1 MRATILIFLAALL
14 ATPAVAQT
22 TAKRDTRLID
32 ALKAGDTA
40 AALTLLQKR
49 LDVNVA
55 EPDGTTALHWAVRLD
70 DLNLVNRLI
79 RAGANVKASN
89 RYGVTPIQLACL
101 NGSASAVGRLLE
113 GGESANA
120 TGPYGETA
128 LMVCA
133 RAGKPDAAKVLI
145 AHGAMV
151 DAVESW
157 RGQTALMWAAAQGHP
172 DMMKVLIEA
181 GADVNARSALQKW
194 ERQRTLE
201 PRDKWL
207 PEGGLTPLL
216 FAAREGCV
224 ACEAVLL
231 DAGADVN
238 IVDPEQHT
246 ALVLALINGHYD
258 AAALLIERGID
269 VNQADSVGQ
278 TPLYAA
284 VNDHTMPQSNRPSPK
299 EIDNRLTSL
308 DVITMLLEKGAKVD
322 APLRA
327 QVPYRTKLD
336 RGGDGVLGIGTTPLL
351 RAARA
356 GDTAVIKLLLAKGA
370 NAAAATRNGVTG
382 IMMAASVNAKEEDM
396 TGRSK
401 TAKDAV
407 ESARALLAA
416 GTDINAKEAQGR
428 TALHGAAQWGI
439 TDLVKFLATQGG
451 NINAA
456 DRRGLTPLD
465 YAEGRAGGFGFDGK
479 AGVAHPETAKAIRDL
494 GGKEGT
500 PTGEAIPERRANG
513 AQDDPTN

>member
-1 MRATILIFLAALL
+1 MRVIIFSLVAALL

-49 LDVNVA
+49 LDVNLA

-133 RAGKPDAAKVLI
+133 RAGTPDAAKVLI

-238 IVDPEQHT
+238 IVDPE
-246 ALVLALINGHYD
+246 
-258 AAALLIERGID
+258 
-269 VNQADSVGQ
+269 
-278 TPLYAA
+278 
-284 VNDHTMPQSNRPSPK
+284 
-299 EIDNRLTSL
+299 
-308 DVITMLLEKGAKVD
+308 
-322 APLRA
+322 
-327 QVPYRTKLD
+327 
-336 RGGDGVLGIGTTPLL
+336 
-351 RAARA
+351 
-356 GDTAVIKLLLAKGA
+356 
-370 NAAAATRNGVTG
+370 
-382 IMMAASVNAKEEDM
+382 
-396 TGRSK
+396 
-401 TAKDAV
+401 
-407 ESARALLAA
+407 
-416 GTDINAKEAQGR
+416 
-428 TALHGAAQWGI
+428 
-439 TDLVKFLATQGG
+439 
-451 NINAA
+451 
-456 DRRGLTPLD
+456 
-465 YAEGRAGGFGFDGK
+465 
-479 AGVAHPETAKAIRDL
+479 
-494 GGKEGT
+494 
-500 PTGEAIPERRANG
+500 
-513 AQDDPTN
+513 